1 MTFMTFFAAL
11 GIAAGAV
18 FLIKI
23 AEEAFYFFSANPY
36 WYDEKESQESMPLDH
51 KYRRMRTGAKKTFN
65 KRQNR
70 RNNG

>member
-11 GIAAGAV
+11 GIAAGAL

-23 AEEAFYFFSANPY
+23 VEEAIDYLSADSY
-36 WYDEKESQESMPLDH
+36 WYEEEPQKPMPLDH
-51 KYRRMRTGAKKTFN
+51 LYRRLRTRAKQSFN
-65 KRQNR
+65 NRQNR

>member
-11 GIAAGAV
+11 GIAAGAL

-23 AEEAFYFFSANPY
+23 VEEAIDYFSADPY
-36 WYDEKESQESMPLDH
+36 WYDEEEPQKSMPLDH
-51 KYRRMRTGAKKTFN
+51 LYRRLRTGAKKSFN
-65 KRQNR
+65 NRQNR